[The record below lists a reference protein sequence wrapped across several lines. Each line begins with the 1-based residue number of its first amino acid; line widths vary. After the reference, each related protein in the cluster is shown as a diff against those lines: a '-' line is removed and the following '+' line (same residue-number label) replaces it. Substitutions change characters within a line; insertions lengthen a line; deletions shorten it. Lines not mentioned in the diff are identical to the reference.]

1 MTATTANE
9 FAAASEATKNAKEK
23 EGMSAWGCTWR
34 VTGAIVLFAVVIFAL
49 CYGAQFAIGYVAGL
63 GLSALATSI
72 ATYAIAGVAYVGSL
86 ALGWFTG
93 GYCTRTLGEREAAK
107 CASAA

>member
-9 FAAASEATKNAKEK
+9 FAAAAEASATAEK
-23 EGMSAWGCTWR
+23 KGMSAWGCTWR

-93 GYCTRTLGEREAAK
+93 SFCVRILGEREAAK

>member
-9 FAAASEATKNAKEK
+9 FAAASEATKNAKE
-23 EGMSAWGCTWR
+23 GMSTWGCTWR
-34 VTGAIVLFAVVIFAL
+34 VTGAIVLFAVAIFVL

-107 CASAA
+107 CAAAA